1 MSSPVIPPPQAEPPA
16 PALNEAQRLGNV
28 FFSPTKTFADLRRSA
43 KWIAPFVV
51 MLLLSW
57 VYGYVI
63 EKRVGFD
70 VVTQNNMRMAPA
82 SQQRRIES
90 LPPDQRAAE
99 ERQQVKITKY
109 ITYGFPGLALVWWI
123 IVALVL
129 WGTFSFGAGA
139 EISFGRTLA
148 VIIYASLVGIV
159 KPLMAIAVIFG
170 QDTADFLIQNPV
182 GTNLGYYLN
191 FADTPR
197 FLYSLATGVDLIQLW
212 VLALTAIG
220 ISEVA
225 RVKRGTAFGLVFGWW
240 IVVSLVGAG
249 LAAAFA

>member
-1 MSSPVIPPPQAEPPA
+1 
-16 PALNEAQRLGNV
+16 
-28 FFSPTKTFADLRRSA
+28 
-43 KWIAPFVV
+43 
-51 MLLLSW
+51 
-57 VYGYVI
+57 
-63 EKRVGFD
+63 
-70 VVTQNNMRMAPA
+70 
-82 SQQRRIES
+82 
-90 LPPDQRAAE
+90 
-99 ERQQVKITKY
+99 
-109 ITYGFPGLALVWWI
+109 
-123 IVALVL
+123 
-129 WGTFSFGAGA
+129 
-139 EISFGRTLA
+139 
-148 VIIYASLVGIV
+148 
-159 KPLMAIAVIFG
+159 MAIAVIFG

-191 FADTPR
+191 FAETPR